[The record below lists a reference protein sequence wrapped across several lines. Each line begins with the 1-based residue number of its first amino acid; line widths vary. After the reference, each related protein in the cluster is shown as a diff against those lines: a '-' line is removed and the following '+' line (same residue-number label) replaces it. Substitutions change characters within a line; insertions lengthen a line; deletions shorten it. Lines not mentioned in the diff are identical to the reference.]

1 MKICSVFVL
10 GALGLGMLTGCTP
23 VGAVLGGAAIAGVV
37 VAEER
42 SVSDAFEDGQIKI
55 AIVDRLLK
63 ESQSL
68 FVDVSTT
75 VIEGRVLVTGEIKN
89 TNTRELVAELIWKI
103 DGVREVIN
111 ELQISD
117 KNTVVNATEDSWI
130 STKLK
135 ARALQDTSI
144 KHVNYS
150 FDTVN
155 RVVYIF
161 GIGQDQAEI
170 ERVYL
175 HARDI
180 AGVRKIISH
189 AITKDSPKR
198 KKQKT

>member
-1 MKICSVFVL
+1 MKFCGIFML
-10 GALGLGMLTGCTP
+10 GILGLGVLSGCTP
-23 VGAVLGGAAIAGVV
+23 VGAALGGAAIAGVV

-42 SVSDAFEDGQIKI
+42 SVSDAFEDGQIKVS
-55 AIVDRLLK
+55 IVDRLLK

-75 VIEGRVLVTGEIKN
+75 VIEGRVLLTGEVQN
-89 TNTRELVAELIWKI
+89 ANTRRLVAELIWKI

-130 STKLK
+130 SAKLK
-135 ARALQDTSI
+135 TRVLQDTSI

-161 GIGQDQAEI
+161 GIGQDSDEI

-180 AGVRKIISH
+180 SGVRKIISH